1 LYIPCLLFDV
11 DMGLKLGVP
20 NDLPFYTPHPPL
32 FATTN
37 GSIVRP
43 VLNSL
48 EKKRKNLEL

>member
-1 LYIPCLLFDV
+1 
-11 DMGLKLGVP
+11 MGLKLGVP
-20 NDLPFYTPHPPL
+20 NDSPFYTPHPPL

-48 EKKRKNLEL
+48 EKKRKTWNFEKQHLSRPG